1 MALKR
6 EMKITIGA
14 DGKVNIEVTG
24 VPGGE
29 CIDFT
34 QFIEEE
40 LGEVINR
47 ERTAEFYQAAEA
59 DEHIVVGAGD
69 GESDDS

>member
-6 EMKITIGA
+6 EMKITIGP
-14 DGKVNIEVTG
+14 DGNVGIEVTG

-29 CIDFT
+29 CVDFT

-40 LGEVINR
+40 LGEVIER
-47 ERTAEFYQAAEA
+47 EHTAEFYQATEEE
-59 DEHIVVGAGD
+59 EHVEVDD
-69 GESDDS
+69 GKP

>member
-6 EMKITIGA
+6 EMKITIGPGG
-14 DGKVNIEVTG
+14 DVNIEVTG

-34 QFIEEE
+34 QFLEEE
-40 LGEVINR
+40 LGNVISR
-47 ERTAEFYQAAEA
+47 ERTAEFYQEAEQTA
-59 DEHIVVGAGD
+59 GQTLHVGGDDDET
-69 GESDDS
+69 